1 MTVVTEQLSLEG
13 MPPRLFTCT
22 PSKLASYQACP
33 RRYRMT
39 YLDRPTPQRSGAWAH
54 TGMGAALHNA
64 LRSLWDAPEHRR
76 TPDAA
81 VHLLRKGWPVDGF
94 RDDAQRAA
102 MLALASQWLRS
113 YVETLD
119 VAEEPRG
126 VERVVAI
133 RTDRL
138 SLSGRIDRLDERG
151 GELVIVDYKAGRHLL
166 STDDARSSMAMAL
179 YALAASATLRLPCTR
194 VELHHLPSGETHVW
208 EHTTESLARIF
219 GRAEDV
225 AADAVLAGSQL
236 AEGRDPDLAFPANP
250 SRACTWC
257 DFQRHCEPGTAMGER
272 RAPWDG
278 LPDEVRD

>member
-1 MTVVTEQLSLEG
+1 MTVVTEQLSLAG
-13 MPPRLFTCT
+13 MPARLFTCT

-39 YLDRPTPQRSGAWAH
+39 YLDRPALPRGGAWAH

-64 LRSLWDAPEHRR
+64 LRSLYDAPVQRR

-81 VHLLRKGWPVDGF
+81 VFLLRRGWPADGF
-94 RDDAQRAA
+94 RDDEQRAA
-102 MLALASQWLRS
+102 MLALACQWIRS
-113 YVETLD
+113 YVEELD
-119 VAEEPRG
+119 VTDEPRG

-138 SLSGRIDRLDERG
+138 SLSGRVDRLDQRE

-166 STDDARSSMAMAL
+166 STDDARGSMAMAL

-194 VELHHLPSGETHVW
+194 VELHHLPSGEVHVW
-208 EHTTESLARIF
+208 EHTAESLARILA
-219 GRAEDV
+219 RAEDI
-225 AADAVLAGSQL
+225 AADAMRATTSL
-236 AEGRDPDLAFPANP
+236 AEGRDPDVAFPANP

-278 LPDEVRD
+278 LPDEVRG